1 MSSKRWFL
9 PAPTFAITNFE
20 AIRAAAIAAKVTLV
34 DESLKLDD
42 ETAAAGMPAVELD
55 PAYAANVYKSTALA
69 PTYAEVSEVRNRI
82 ESHLAFQNQLR
93 VEAGNAAIPLP
104 TSAEIEKLARDL
116 INDKIA
122 NSGNVNPARMALNPE
137 DIQPASTEETVNQPA
152 GTEENTGTQTQSDE
166 DLGA

>member
-42 ETAAAGMPAVELD
+42 ETAAAGMPAVEID

-122 NSGNVNPARMALNPE
+122 NSGNVNPARMVNPV
-137 DIQPASTEETVNQPA
+137 DIQPASTEENA
-152 GTEENTGTQTQSDE
+152 GTEENTGTQTPSDE